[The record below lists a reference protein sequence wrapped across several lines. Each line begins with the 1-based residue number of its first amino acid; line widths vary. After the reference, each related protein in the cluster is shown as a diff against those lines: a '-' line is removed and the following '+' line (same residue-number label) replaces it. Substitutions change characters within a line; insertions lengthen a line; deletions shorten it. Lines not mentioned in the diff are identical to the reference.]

1 VNRIKQ
7 RLLTMPFKSPRQAQ
21 RFLSGHAQ
29 IHDLFQLRRHLLTAA
44 EHRAARDRA
53 FQTWR
58 EVAGVAPA

>member
-1 VNRIKQ
+1 MQ
-7 RLLTMPFKSPRQAQ
+7 RFKSPRQAQ

-29 IHDLFQLRRHLLTAA
+29 IHDLFQLCRHLLTAND
-44 EHRAARDRA
+44 HRAAWDRA